1 MEFVRDYLQLR
12 FDGPT
17 LSVYQM
23 PIVQVGE
30 AAYQQGQPGYLE
42 AIVGVIG
49 ERLTRAEWR
58 RGSNL
63 TVLFGT
69 DRRLV
74 FPAVE
79 HGGPAVSTF
88 PTGSGTS
95 TRAGPPSTA
104 RPPPGHGRPRH
115 PVTPRPYPG
124 PAQALSG
131 ETGVAGGSLGEQLV
145 GLDSRPCA
153 FDVVGSDG
161 GPTRS
166 PA

>member
-1 MEFVRDYLQLR
+1 MKYARDYLQLR

-79 HGGPAVSTF
+79 
-88 PTGSGTS
+88 
-95 TRAGPPSTA
+95 R
-104 RPPPGHGRPRH
+104 
-115 PVTPRPYPG
+115 
-124 PAQALSG
+124 G
-131 ETGVAGGSLGEQLV
+131 ETAV
-145 GLDSRPCA
+145 LDLP
-153 FDVVGSDG
+153 DG
-161 GPTRS
+161 QWNFY
-166 PA
+166 